1 MYTSLPSSSTSDRQ
15 HLMGRSLNCS
25 HVETKSN
32 NVAATCCSLVAMF
45 LIVAS
50 FLCSE
55 SMSLEVENE
64 SNQNEFSTGQTSFII
79 NTSGRRVP
87 ASKYQALVPIS
98 SFQFQL
104 SLLQQV
110 VSHVDEVPLHRCWKL
125 RDHVLARCTLGITW
139 FKLLEGR

>member
-32 NVAATCCSLVAMF
+32 MLFIGCNVLD
-45 LIVAS
+45 
-50 FLCSE
+50 CSE

-79 NTSGRRVP
+79 NTSGRQGSAP
-87 ASKYQALVPIS
+87 KYQALPSIS

-110 VSHVDEVPLHRCWKL
+110 VSHVDEVPLHRGWKL
-125 RDHVLARCTLGITW
+125 RDHVLARCTLSLGITW
-139 FKLLEGR
+139 LKLLLEGR